1 MNIENLVGKRFSTCE
16 DIASKIE
23 QLTGYKAVVFESEFE
38 SEGEYN
44 DGYASDYVLDYEY
57 RDENNKPISEVGE
70 IFYLKDK
77 QGHYY
82 ITEVMNI
89 SIDE

>member
-23 QLTGYKAVVFESEFE
+23 QITGYKALVFESE
-38 SEGEYN
+38 GDYT
-44 DGYASDYVLDYEY
+44 DDYAADYFFDYEY
-57 RDENNKPISEVGE
+57 IDENNKPISDEVGE

-89 SIDE
+89 DINE